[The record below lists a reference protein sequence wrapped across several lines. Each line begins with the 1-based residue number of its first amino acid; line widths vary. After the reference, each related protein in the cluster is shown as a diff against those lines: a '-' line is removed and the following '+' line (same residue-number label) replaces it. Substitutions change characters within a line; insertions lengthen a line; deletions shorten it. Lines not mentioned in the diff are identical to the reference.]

1 MSDSKVVRFRRRE
14 IPSFRVPQGST
25 KMHTRSETIA
35 ALTYATVLA
44 VAVGWVAGAAF
55 ASLAA
60 TGSVRDAASFD
71 SNGIDL
77 HSALITAYGR
87 VCHQMPERS
96 IHVWG
101 APMAVCARCFGV
113 YAGFLAGL
121 IAYPFARSLE
131 GSDTPPR
138 AWLFIALAPVTI
150 DFLGGYAGLFENTLA
165 SRAVTGFIAG
175 AAGAFY
181 TLPGLLSMASS
192 VRRDDK
198 ASGY

>member
-1 MSDSKVVRFRRRE
+1 MRTRDETVRR
-14 IPSFRVPQGST
+14 
-25 KMHTRSETIA
+25 
-35 ALTYATVLA
+35 LTYAAVLA

-55 ASLAA
+55 APLAA
-60 TGSVRDAASFD
+60 QDSLRDAASLD
-71 SNGIDL
+71 SNGISL
-77 HSALITAYGR
+77 HSALDIAYGR
-87 VCHQMPERS
+87 VCHQMAERS
-96 IHVWG
+96 IQVWG

-121 IAYPFARSLE
+121 IAYPFARSLDRT
-131 GSDTPPR
+131 SAPPR
-138 AWLFIALAPVTI
+138 IWIFIALAPVTI

-165 SRAVTGFIAG
+165 SRFVTGLIAG

-181 TLPGLLSMASS
+181 TVPGLVSMATS

>member
-1 MSDSKVVRFRRRE
+1 
-14 IPSFRVPQGST
+14 
-25 KMHTRSETIA
+25 MHNRSETIA
-35 ALTYATVLA
+35 RLAYAAVVA
-44 VAVGWVAGAAF
+44 VAAAWVAGAAF
-55 ASLAA
+55 VPLAA
-60 TGSVRDAASFD
+60 SDHLRDAASLD
-71 SNGIDL
+71 SNGINL
-77 HSALITAYGR
+77 YSALHTAYGR

-96 IHVWG
+96 IHIWG

-113 YAGFLAGL
+113 YAGFIAGL
-121 IAYPFARSLE
+121 IAYPFARSLDRTD
-131 GSDTPPR
+131 GPPR
-138 AWLFIALAPVTI
+138 MWLFIALAPVTI